1 MVGVIVGEHE
11 SLDRALYRFKRKC
24 AKAGVLRDYR
34 QARYFIKPSER
45 RRLQRLKALRR
56 AHKLQKQQA

>member
-24 AKAGVLRDYR
+24 AKAGVLREYK

-45 RRLQRLKALRR
+45 RRLQRLKAMRR
-56 AHKLQKQQA
+56 AHKMNRLQA